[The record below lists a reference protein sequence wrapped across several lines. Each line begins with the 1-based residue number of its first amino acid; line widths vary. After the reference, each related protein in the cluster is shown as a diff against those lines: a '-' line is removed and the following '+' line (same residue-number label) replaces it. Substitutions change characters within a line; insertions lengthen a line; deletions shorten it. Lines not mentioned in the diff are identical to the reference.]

1 MQDVAQ
7 AIEHYGVIVV
17 FVSVLLD
24 KAGLP
29 VPSYPVLLVAGAL
42 SVSGGAP
49 AVAIVLTA
57 ICAGLTADL
66 LWYGA
71 GVKFGRRTLAVLC
84 KISLSPDSCVRHS
97 ETVLSRSGP
106 WALLFVKFIPGL
118 RYVSVVLA
126 GINRVSLPVFLL
138 LDGAGNSI
146 YFGVAVTLGRLFHD
160 ALDAV
165 LATLTRLGVYGLAL
179 IAGALGLYLT
189 IRWIQRQNF
198 IRQLRMDRISVEELI
213 AMIDAGQEPVIVDV
227 RPVDARREGM
237 IPGAIACGISD
248 ATAALGHV
256 PRDREIV
263 VYCSCPNEAT
273 AAIAALHLKRAGFKR
288 IRPLLGGI
296 EAWAKAGRSVVIVHS
311 PAANDAGEVLRTA

>member
-1 MQDVAQ
+1 MQEVAQ

-49 AVAIVLTA
+49 PVAIVLAA
-57 ICAGLTADL
+57 ICAGMTADL
-66 LWYGA
+66 LWYSA

-126 GINRVSLPVFLL
+126 GINRVSLPLFVL
-138 LDGAGNSI
+138 LDGAGNGL

-165 LATLTRLGVYGLAL
+165 LATLTRLGIYGLAL

-198 IRQLRMDRISVEELI
+198 IRQLKMDRISVEELI
-213 AMIDAGQEPVIVDV
+213 GMIDDGQEPVIVDV
-227 RPVDARREGM
+227 RPIDARREGM

-248 ATAALGHV
+248 ATAALEHV

-296 EAWAKAGRSVVIVHS
+296 EAWAKAGRSVVLVHS
-311 PAANDAGEVLRTA
+311 AAANDAGEVLRTA